1 MIVLVSCSINS
12 LASNQHIPSTGDLDS
27 TKIAYSD
34 LRIVNS
40 KLIELKYEKEINKQL
55 SEIIENDSV
64 IINNYQIINKELN
77 NKNKKYKKQRNI
89 FGISTI
95 VFIFVTII
103 NL

>member
-1 MIVLVSCSINS
+1 MIVLVSCSINL
-12 LASNQHIPSTGDLDS
+12 LANSQYVPSTGEVDS

-89 FGISTI
+89 FGISSI
-95 VFIFVTII
+95 VLIFVTLI